1 LAFDGFFPR
10 RVVTGAVLCGAL
22 FFPTFA
28 RAAEP
33 VDDATKNAA
42 RDLAL
47 RAAQAY
53 EAGDHATAQDLFHR
67 AYALVPAPTLSLR
80 EARALEKLG
89 RLVEAVEAYVRTTR
103 TRVNP
108 NDPEVFQ
115 QSVREAQDELAQLRP
130 RVPRLKI
137 AVEGADTSQL
147 TVTVDGKPLRREL
160 VGVEAPIDPGTHAI
174 EATTANGAG
183 ASQSVTL
190 KEGES
195 QSVVLR
201 LEAGQAPVTAPTA
214 EAAGSASTPAAADAG
229 GSRWQRTWAIVSFG
243 VGGAGLGVGVI
254 TGLMASSRHSRAED
268 GCPENR
274 CVAGSPAA
282 DDVDAFRSLR
292 TVSTVGYVV
301 AAVGVAAGTTLLLTA
316 PKERESGWVSP
327 YLGPGAAGV
336 TGAF

>member
-1 LAFDGFFPR
+1 LAFDGCPR
-10 RVVTGAVLCGAL
+10 RVIPFAALCGTL
-22 FFPTFA
+22 FLQLSA
-28 RAAEP
+28 RASES

-42 RDLAL
+42 RDLAQ

-67 AYALVPAPTLSLR
+67 AYALVPAPTLALR

-103 TRVNP
+103 TRVQAS
-108 NDPEVFQ
+108 DPDVFH
-115 QSVREAQDELAQLRP
+115 QSIREAHDELAQLRP

-137 AVEGADTSQL
+137 IVENADGSAL
-147 TVTVDGKPLRREL
+147 TVTIDGKPLRREL
-160 VGVEAPIDPGTHAI
+160 VGVESPVDPGSHAI
-174 EATTANGAG
+174 AASTANGAG
-183 ASQSVTL
+183 ATRSVSL

-195 QSVVLR
+195 QSIALR
-201 LEAGQAPVTAPTA
+201 LEAGRAPVQTPKSETAAT
-214 EAAGSASTPAAADAG
+214 AAASSAPGDRG
-229 GSRWQRTWAIVSFG
+229 GSQQRTFAIVSFG
-243 VGGAGLGVGVI
+243 VAGAGLGVGVV
-254 TGLMASSRHSRAED
+254 TGLMATSRHSRAQE
-268 GCPENR
+268 GCPDNR

-282 DDVDAFRSLR
+282 DDLEAFRSLR

-301 AAVGVAAGTTLLLTA
+301 AALGVAAGTTLLITA
-316 PKERESGWVSP
+316 PKEQKSGWMSP

>member
-1 LAFDGFFPR
+1 
-10 RVVTGAVLCGAL
+10 VTTGAVLCGAL
-22 FFPTFA
+22 FLHTVA
-28 RAAEP
+28 KASEP
-33 VDDATKNAA
+33 DDATRNAA

-103 TRVNP
+103 TRINP
-108 NDPEVFQ
+108 GDPEVFH

-137 AVEGADTSQL
+137 VVEGADLSQL
-147 TVTVDGKPLRREL
+147 AVTVDGKPLRREL
-160 VGVEAPIDPGTHAI
+160 VGVETPIDPGPHAI
-174 EATTANGAG
+174 AAADANGAG
-183 ASQSVTL
+183 ATQSVTL

-195 QSVVLR
+195 QSIALR
-201 LEAGQAPVTAPTA
+201 LEAGRAPAPAGGQTRGSTAA
-214 EAAGSASTPAAADAG
+214 LAARDAG
-229 GSRWQRTWAIVSFG
+229 GAGGQRTWAIVSFG
-243 VGGAGLGVGVI
+243 VGGAGLGVGIV
-254 TGLMASSRHSRAED
+254 TGLMAASRHSRAED

-282 DDVDAFRSLR
+282 DDVEAFRSLR

-316 PKERESGWVSP
+316 PKERKSGWMSP

>member
-1 LAFDGFFPR
+1 LAFDRYFPR
-10 RVVTGAVLCGAL
+10 RITLGAVLCGAL
-22 FFPTFA
+22 FLTTFA
-28 RAAEP
+28 QAAEP
-33 VDDATKNAA
+33 DDATRNAA

-89 RLVEAVEAYVRTTR
+89 RLVEAVEAYVRTAR

-115 QSVREAQDELAQLRP
+115 QAVREAQDELARLRP

-137 AVEGADTSQL
+137 AVEGADSSQL
-147 TVTVDGKPLRREL
+147 IVTVDGKPMRREL

-174 EATTANGAG
+174 QATTANGGG

-195 QSVVLR
+195 QSIVLR
-201 LEAGQAPVTAPTA
+201 LEAGTAPLAAPSA
-214 EAAGSASTPAAADAG
+214 EAAAPAKTPILADTEGSN
-229 GSRWQRTWAIVSFG
+229 WQRTWTIVSFG
-243 VGGAGLGVGVI
+243 VGGAGLGVGVV
-254 TGLMASSRHSRAED
+254 TGLIASSRHSRAED

-274 CVAGSPAA
+274 CVAGSAAA

-316 PKERESGWVSP
+316 PKERKSGWVSP
-327 YLGPGAAGV
+327 YLGPGAAGM

>member
-1 LAFDGFFPR
+1 
-10 RVVTGAVLCGAL
+10 VSTGAVLCGAL
-22 FFPTFA
+22 FFPTWA
-28 RAAEP
+28 HASES

-42 RDLAL
+42 RDLAQ

-103 TRVNP
+103 TRVEAS
-108 NDPEVFQ
+108 DPEIFQ
-115 QSVREAQDELAQLRP
+115 QSIREAQDELAQLRP

-137 AVEGADTSQL
+137 IVENADSSQL
-147 TVTVDGKPLRREL
+147 TVTIDGKPLRREL
-160 VGVEAPIDPGTHAI
+160 VGVESPIDPGPHAI
-174 EATTANGAG
+174 AASTANGAG
-183 ASQSVTL
+183 ATSSVTL
-190 KEGES
+190 KEAEN
-195 QSVVLR
+195 QSIVLR
-201 LEAGQAPVTAPTA
+201 LEAGRAPVGPAKTH
-214 EAAGSASTPAAADAG
+214 AAGSAGASAAPRDTGSAG
-229 GSRWQRTWAIVSFG
+229 GQRTWAIVSFG
-243 VGGAGLGVGVI
+243 VGGAGLGVGVV
-254 TGLMASSRHSRAED
+254 TGLMAASRHSSAEE

-274 CVAGSPAA
+274 CAAGSSAA

-301 AAVGVAAGTTLLLTA
+301 AAVGVAAGTALLLTA
-316 PKERESGWVSP
+316 PKEPQSGWVSP